1 MDAHSSQITVLV
13 TGASGFIGTHIVAEF
28 LKAGYH
34 VRGTVRS
41 ESSAQNARKAHPE
54 CGGEL
59 SFSIV
64 PDIVKKGAFDEAV
77 RGVDGVS
84 PKSLRSLTGDREI

>member
-1 MDAHSSQITVLV
+1 MDTQSSRGIILV

-41 ESSAQNARKAHPE
+41 ESSARTARESHPNYD
-54 CGGEL
+54 GRYL

-77 RGVDGVS
+77 EGVNGVS
-84 PKSLRSLTGDREI
+84 SAAV